1 MNKSNRKTRIWLFS
15 NKPKNCSYK
24 LQNKTNFFQSQKA
37 FDGSF
42 DCKSVFRD
50 NSEQVTSYESFP
62 STPGCD
68 FINENAFSRSSQCA
82 LTAVCMNSLLLLS
95 HLLLSFSLSL
105 FSFAATCI
113 SSTYTY
119 LEELMKCHL
128 RICLFKVFSCL
139 CMRSTELNVWTNNSF
154 SVKSVSIGFRRNEI
168 RDQSIPRIL
177 ILFVQGGAVCAWR
190 GVTHEKICRSSVS
203 NLGIQCY

>member
-1 MNKSNRKTRIWLFS
+1 MWEKRETESGLSRKERWWTNRTAKRGSDYFRT
-15 NKPKNCSYK
+15 NQKNCSYK

-50 NSEQVTSYESFP
+50 N
-62 STPGCD
+62 
-68 FINENAFSRSSQCA
+68 
-82 LTAVCMNSLLLLS
+82 S

>member
-1 MNKSNRKTRIWLFS
+1 MVRRVGGCGRRERQRVDFRGKRGDEQIEPQNADLIIFEQTKKIVATN
-15 NKPKNCSYK
+15 YK
-24 LQNKTNFFQSQKA
+24 IKLISFKA

-177 ILFVQGGAVCAWR
+177 ILFVQGGAVCA
-190 GVTHEKICRSSVS
+190 
-203 NLGIQCY
+203 